1 MKTYGAAGLIGAA
14 LVLALGVTA
23 CGSSG
28 SSSSGASS
36 APASAVASPS
46 ASAVASTTTVAMEQL
61 PEVVHARV
69 GDTIKVTLHSNTGST
84 GYHWVTQDL
93 NDAAV
98 LKQDGNGV
106 VIAPKSKLVGAPGH
120 TQFTFTVMKQGTDA
134 VGFWYQPPG
143 GGTAGATWAM
153 VVKASPGH
161 LPVNVDA
168 GEDYTA
174 ETAQMRV
181 GDGLIVTIG
190 NAANAGRHDW
200 RMIAGS
206 PQLKLLSQKFQ
217 GGNEILAFS
226 GASGGSTTLVM
237 VNRPTGDPPL
247 QTYALPVTLK
257 TPQAP
262 VTIQLNQK
270 SDQQQQPQQQPVLVK
285 AGDTI
290 QVALPD
296 QPSTDFQWKFQKPNA
311 KVLKQVGQPK
321 FFADNGLMGAKG
333 KMVWT
338 FSVVGAGKTPLIAD
352 YQSVPAQAM
361 PVKTWQVDV
370 AAKPGFTP
378 KTVSADTTDPAD
390 TVHVLPGD
398 QIKLKL
404 ASSAGT
410 WSTPA
415 STRQLTASKPVTQ
428 GSQTVLTFTAGSQG
442 IVTPVTVATAP
453 SGYPAQAYAFSASVG
468 KGKAPIQ
475 VDAAEH
481 HAVKPIEVG
490 AGQSFDIALES
501 NSGSTGYTWQVANL
515 EPDGV
520 IQQQGDPSIQAPS
533 TSEPGAPGQTVFHYK
548 ALAAGTAELVL
559 QYMPPGEGGV
569 PVAVYMTMV
578 NVQ

>member
-1 MKTYGAAGLIGAA
+1 MKSGAVGLIGAA
-14 LVLALGVTA
+14 LLLALGAGA
-23 CGSSG
+23 CGSS
-28 SSSSGASS
+28 SSSSSS
-36 APASAVASPS
+36 AAASTAASPS
-46 ASAVASTTTVAMEQL
+46 ATAAASTTTVAMGQL
-61 PEVVHARV
+61 PEVVHAHV
-69 GDTIKVTLHSNTGST
+69 GDTIKVMLHSNSAST
-84 GYHWVTQDL
+84 GYQWVTQDL

-98 LKQDGNGV
+98 LKQDGDGV
-106 VIAPKSKLVGAPGH
+106 VIAPKSKMLGAPGH
-120 TQFTFTVMKQGTDA
+120 TQFTFTVEKEGTDA

-143 GGTAGATWAM
+143 GGTAGATWAL
-153 VVKASPGH
+153 VVKAAPGH
-161 LPVNVDA
+161 VPVNVDA

-181 GDGLIVTIG
+181 GDSLIVTIG
-190 NAANAGRHDW
+190 NAANSGRHNW
-200 RMIAGS
+200 KMIAGS
-206 PQLKLLSQKFQ
+206 PQLKLLGQKFK
-217 GGNEILAFS
+217 GGNEIVTLG

-257 TPQAP
+257 VPKAP
-262 VTIQLNQK
+262 IT
-270 SDQQQQPQQQPVLVK
+270 QQMNKNDNGENFVLK

-290 QVALPD
+290 QVSLND
-296 QPSTDFQWKFQKPNA
+296 QPSTDFQWKFQKLNA

-321 FFADNGLMGAKG
+321 FFANNGTMGSKG

-338 FSVVGAGKTPLIAD
+338 FSVVGPGKAPLIAD
-352 YQSVPAQAM
+352 YQSVPANAM
-361 PVKTWQVDV
+361 PVKTWQVSI

-378 KTVSADTTDPAD
+378 KAVSASTTDPAD

-404 ASSAGT
+404 ASSAGA
-410 WSTPA
+410 WSKPA
-415 STRQLTASKPVTQ
+415 STKQLSAKKPAKQ
-428 GSQTVLTFTAGSQG
+428 GNQTVITFTAGHHG
-442 IVTPVTVATAP
+442 VVTPVTVATA
-453 SGYPAQAYAFSASVG
+453 SGGYPSQAYAFSATVG

-481 HAVKPIEVG
+481 HAVKPIAVS
-490 AGQSFDIALES
+490 AGQAFDIVLES

-520 IQQQGDPSIQAPS
+520 IQQQGDPVIQAPS
-533 TSEPGAPGQTVFHYK
+533 TDTPGAAGQTVFHYK

-559 QYMPPGEGGV
+559 QYVPPGEGGV
-569 PVAVYMTMV
+569 PAAVYMTMV